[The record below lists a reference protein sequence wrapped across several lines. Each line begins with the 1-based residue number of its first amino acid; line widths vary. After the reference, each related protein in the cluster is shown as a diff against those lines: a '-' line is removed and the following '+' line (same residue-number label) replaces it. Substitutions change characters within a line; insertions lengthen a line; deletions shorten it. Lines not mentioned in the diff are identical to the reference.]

1 MRDQVYNVIREY
13 EGFKPNAYM
22 VDGEDFY
29 TIGYG
34 NTTNPDG
41 SPIRADQV
49 VTREEADVMMRNKT
63 DQIYNKLMSDENF
76 ANLPIGARSALTS
89 FSYNTGP
96 NWINHPEFGTINR
109 ALRQRSVPALKDSIG
124 LYVNPGSS
132 VEAGLRRRR
141 KYGEAPL
148 FDMGEPAVVATHFSW
163 HEAKAQEAKT
173 RATKFKTGVYGGLP
187 VAHPPEPLD
196 RLWH

>member
-1 MRDQVYNVIREY
+1 MPAKDFLRDQVYDVIREY
-13 EGFKPNAYM
+13 EGFRPNAYM
-22 VDGEDFY
+22 VKGEDFY

-63 DQIYNKLMSDENF
+63 DQIYKKLMLDENF
-76 ANLPIGARSALTS
+76 ASLPIGARSALTS

-109 ALRQRSVPALKDSIG
+109 ALRQRSVPALKDSIH

-148 FDMGEPAVVATHFSW
+148 FDMGEPAVEGGYTISPGLRQR
-163 HEAKAQEAKT
+163 AKERVQKRIPSVDT
-173 RATKFKTGVYGGLP
+173 SGVYGGQK
-187 VAHPPEPLD
+187 
-196 RLWH
+196 